1 MVLLIVLLKRFFV
14 KKGYILRCFR
24 YLLMLLEIS
33 SLHQRKYSLLGKEI
47 ISSGAKAYLNRD
59 KVPSKPPCAYAQ
71 NGLRL

>member
-24 YLLMLLEIS
+24 YLLTLMEIS

-47 ISSGAKAYLNRD
+47 ISSGEKAYLNQD
-59 KVPSKPPCAYAQ
+59 KVPSKQPFAYAQ